1 MKIKQLSTFIENRPG
16 QLLKPVK
23 ALADA
28 GISILTLSL
37 ADTREFGIVHLIVH
51 NWQRGR
57 EVLQAEGLVVNVTEV
72 VAVEVD
78 DKPGGLSDMLAIIER
93 GGVNIEYMYAFTFGC
108 DRRAV
113 LVFRFENPDQA
124 IEVLRAGGVNV
135 MDTVTLTER
144 ST

>member
-37 ADTREFGIVHLIVH
+37 ADTREYGIVHLIVH
-51 NWQRGR
+51 NWQRGK

-78 DKPGGLSDMLAIIER
+78 DKPGGLSDMLTIIEE

-108 DRRAV
+108 DRKAV

-144 ST
+144 SA

>member
-16 QLLKPVK
+16 QLLAPVK
-23 ALADA
+23 ALAEA

-37 ADTREFGIVHLIVH
+37 ADTREYGIVHLIVH
-51 NWQRGR
+51 NWQRAK
-57 EVLQAEGLVVNVTEV
+57 EVLQSKGLVANVTDV

-78 DKPGGLSDMLAIIER
+78 DKPGGLADMLGIIEQ

-108 DRRAV
+108 DRKAV
-113 LVFRFENPDQA
+113 LVFRFEDPDQA

-135 MDTVTLTER
+135 MDTVTLTAR

>member
-16 QLLKPVK
+16 QLLAPVK

-37 ADTREFGIVHLIVH
+37 ADTREYGIVHLIVH
-51 NWQRGR
+51 NWQRAK
-57 EVLQAEGLVVNVTEV
+57 EVLQSKGLVANVTDV

-78 DKPGGLSDMLAIIER
+78 DKPGGLADMLGIIEQ

-108 DRRAV
+108 DRKAV
-113 LVFRFENPDQA
+113 LVFRFEDPDQA

-135 MDTVTLTER
+135 MDTVTLTAR